1 LGAQV
6 AANDAA
12 RSHTGSAASA
22 RLCEGESSLK
32 GKVVLVTGGGRG
44 LGRLLA
50 SSLARAGAA
59 VGLIARSATELDTA
73 VGEIRQSGGIAVA
86 AQADL
91 ASGREAA
98 AAITHVRERLGRL
111 DVVINNAGICGPVGP
126 MWEVDATDWWKTFE
140 INIGGSFLAAR
151 LALPGMIEARQG
163 IIINI
168 ASYAGIYRWPL
179 VSAYSASK
187 AALTKLSENLAAET
201 RRYGIAVFSVDPG
214 LLPIGLST
222 RALSSANET
231 TTEGRFQRWI
241 RDQIETGHGADPEQ
255 AARLVLALASGRA
268 NRLSGRHVTVR
279 DSIDLLLT
287 DIDRIERED
296 LRTLRLRTG

>member
-1 LGAQV
+1 M
-6 AANDAA
+6 ANDFP
-12 RSHTGSAASA
+12 RIRTGSAAEAHSH
-22 RLCEGESSLK
+22 EGLSHLK
-32 GKVVLVTGGGRG
+32 GKVVLVTGAGRG

-59 VGLIARSATELDTA
+59 VGLIARSATELETA
-73 VGEIRQSGGIAVA
+73 VDEVRHSGGIALA

-91 ASGREAA
+91 ANGREAA
-98 AAITHVRERLGRL
+98 AAITHLRERLGRL
-111 DVVINNAGICGPVGP
+111 DVLINNAGICGPVGP
-126 MWEVDATDWWKTFE
+126 MWEVDAIEWWKTFD
-140 INIGGSFLAAR
+140 INVGGSFLASR
-151 LALPGMIEARQG
+151 LVLPGMIEARRG

-214 LLPIGLST
+214 LLPIGLSAP
-222 RALSSANET
+222 ALTSTADET
-231 TTEGRFQRWI
+231 TSEGRFQKWI
-241 RDQIETGHGADPEQ
+241 RDQLATGHGADPEQ
-255 AARLVLALASGRA
+255 AARLVLTLASGRA

-279 DSIDLLLT
+279 DSIDVLLAN
-287 DIDRIERED
+287 INRIERED
-296 LRTLRLRTG
+296 LQTLRLRTA